1 MMLNSRRRGR
11 EEEPEAEKAKRTRT
25 APSMLKTSSAH
36 RMHPH
41 KVA

>member
-1 MMLNSRRRGR
+1 MMLNSRRGRGG
-11 EEEPEAEKAKRTRT
+11 EEPEAEKAKRTRLET
-25 APSMLKTSSAH
+25 TSAY